1 MKALT
6 LHQPWASLIAEGP
19 KTVETRSWSAPAW
32 VIGARIAIHAGK
44 HRVRISNEYDQAM
57 YHAMVQTHGS
67 DWQDHLP
74 LGAVVATAKLAG
86 CFRVVGWNE
95 DRQLKLEGAGAGGEN
110 IIPDPFGDFLPGR
123 WLWVLEEI
131 ERLDPAIPAKGNRM
145 LWNWEQAKGGDEPEE
160 KDDEPGGRN

>member
-6 LHQPWASLIAEGP
+6 LHQPWASLIALGP
-19 KTVETRSWSAPAW
+19 KIVETRSWSAPAR
-32 VIGARIAIHAGK
+32 VIGERIAIHAGK

-57 YHAMVQTHGS
+57 YHAMVQTHGL

-86 CFRVVGWNE
+86 CFRVVSRNE
-95 DRQLKLEGAGAGGEN
+95 DRQLKLEGTGAGGEN

-131 ERLDPAIPAKGNRM
+131 ERLDPTIPAKGNRM
-145 LWNWEQAKGGDEPEE
+145 LWNWERTEGGEE
-160 KDDEPGGRN
+160 GTEK